1 MLDLLVYLDEAL
13 IKNLNSLTLNGYIDI
28 RTFRRIKDRTFGGN
42 VRIGDRE
49 SNGSEFRY
57 QKDKILGYKSKHKTC
72 EDNYENA
79 RDRSLGFEGRDFD
92 RSEQEVKKIST
103 VFTLHNDLL
112 NKMHKSKD
120 VKKFG
125 SRFIVNGEIKEGD
138 YIQINGCV
146 QETSMP
152 IYIDTLLDSINCYGV
167 DFLNTFLE
175 KKELKNLN
183 FGIICKLLE
192 GLRKSITANGAH
204 DLLIQ
209 NDSASLILTIN
220 ENNFLSNHSHM
231 FDLVHCSCKVFGKV
245 MMIKEDNDK
254 CISLLR
260 KSAQEEYY
268 QQIIDSIDPYL
279 EVLKENNIILPK
291 KPECNIKGKIIMI
304 LPISICI

>member
-103 VFTLHNDLL
+103 IFTLHNDLL

-125 SRFIVNGEIKEGD
+125 SRSIVNGEIKEGD

-183 FGIICKLLE
+183 FSIICKLLE